1 MTRARFLIGLAIA
14 LAATPAAQAQTSPQ
28 TPTDKGKVLYY
39 RNPMGLPDTSPVP
52 KKDGMGMDYLPV
64 YADGAEPA
72 GTVRVAPGKLQ
83 TLGVRTAQVEEVP
96 ALAGTVQATGT
107 IALDERRQVV
117 VTTRAEGWV
126 ETLAVAATGDTVRRG
141 QVMAQLYAPDL
152 LTAEKEY
159 LLARSLASDGHG
171 DSHANG
177 GHGSPA
183 DLVSAA
189 VSRLKALDIPA
200 EEIARLQ
207 RSGEAASRIPVRAPA
222 DGVVIDKPV
231 VAGMRAGPGEPLYR
245 IADLSSV
252 WLVAEV
258 AEREVGLVR
267 PGQAAHATLAAYP
280 SRRFDG
286 VVDFIY
292 PTLSRETRTARVRIV
307 LPNRDRALLADM
319 YASVTI
325 DTPRAGGDGGPPL
338 VIPDSAVLDGGAR
351 QTVLL
356 DLGDGRFQ
364 PRAVHL
370 GARGDGKVEVRDG
383 LRKGDRVVVG
393 ANFLIDAESNLKAA
407 LEAFTA
413 GPTSTFNRGTPDR
426 GTSNGG
432 ARP

>member
-1 MTRARFLIGLAIA
+1 MPVAIPSA
-14 LAATPAAQAQTSPQ
+14 QGQAASGPKIP
-28 TPTDKGKVLYY
+28 DGKGKILYY
-39 RNPMGLPDTSPVP
+39 RNPMGLPDTSPIP

-64 YADGAEPA
+64 YADEADAP
-72 GTVRVAPGKLQ
+72 GTVRVAAGKLQ
-83 TLGVRTAQVEEVP
+83 TLGVRTALVEEIP
-96 ALAGTVQATGT
+96 TLAGTVRATGT

-126 ETLAVAATGDTVRRG
+126 ETLTVAATGDAVHRG
-141 QVMAQLYAPDL
+141 QVMARLYSPDL

-159 LLARSLASDGHG
+159 LLARSLASDRHADMGHG
-171 DSHANG
+171 Q
-177 GHGSPA
+177 PA
-183 DLVSAA
+183 DLVAA
-189 VSRLKALDIPA
+189 ALSRLRALDVPA

-207 RSGEAASRIPVRAPA
+207 RGGDAARQIPVIAPA

-231 VAGMRAGPGEPLYR
+231 VVGMRVAAGEPLYR
-245 IADLSSV
+245 LADLSNV

-280 SRRFDG
+280 GRRFDG

-292 PTLSRETRTARVRIV
+292 PTLSRETRTARVRII

-319 YASVTI
+319 FASVTI
-325 DTPRAGGDGGPPL
+325 DTPSIGGDSGPPL
-338 VIPDSAVLDGGAR
+338 VIPESAVLDGGAR

-407 LEAFTA
+407 LEAFTTDPS
-413 GPTSTFNRGTPDR
+413 PTSKSGMSNG
-426 GTSNGG
+426 GMSNGG
-432 ARP
+432 AKP

>member
-1 MTRARFLIGLAIA
+1 MTRARFLVGLAIA
-14 LAATPAAQAQTSPQ
+14 LAAAQAAQAETSPQ
-28 TPTDKGKVLYY
+28 ASADKGKVLYY

-64 YADGAEPA
+64 YAEGAEPA
-72 GTVRVAPGKLQ
+72 GTVRIAPGKLQ
-83 TLGVRTAQVEEVP
+83 TLGVRTALVEEMP
-96 ALAGTVQATGT
+96 ALVGSVQATGT
-107 IALDERRQVV
+107 ITLDERRQVV

-126 ETLAVAATGDTVRRG
+126 ETLAVAATGDPVHRG
-141 QVMAQLYAPDL
+141 QVLAQLYAPDL

-159 LLARSLASDGHG
+159 LLALSLAADGHA
-171 DSHANG
+171 DM
-177 GHGSPA
+177 GHGQPA
-183 DLVSAA
+183 DLVAA
-189 VSRLKALDIPA
+189 ALSRLRALDIPA

-207 RSGEAASRIPVRAPA
+207 RSGEAARQIAIRAPA

-231 VAGMRAGPGEPLYR
+231 VAGMRVAPGEPLYR
-245 IADLSSV
+245 LADLSTV

-267 PGQAAHATLAAYP
+267 PGQAAHATLTAYP
-280 SRRFDG
+280 GRRFDG

-292 PTLSRETRTARVRIV
+292 PALSRETRTARVRII

-325 DTPRAGGDGGPPL
+325 ETPHPGGDGPTLL
-338 VIPDSAVLDGGAR
+338 VVPESAVLDGGAR

-370 GARGDGKVEVRDG
+370 GVRGDGEVEVRDG

-407 LEAFTA
+407 LQAFT
-413 GPTSTFNRGTPDR
+413 
-426 GTSNGG
+426 SNKEGQ
-432 ARP
+432 P

>member
-1 MTRARFLIGLAIA
+1 MNRIRVALGLSLALLITPVAYGQPQP
-14 LAATPAAQAQTSPQ
+14 AATAGS
-28 TPTDKGKVLYY
+28 KGKILYY

-64 YADGAEPA
+64 YADGADPA
-72 GTVRVAPGKLQ
+72 GTVRITSGKLQ
-83 TLGVRTAQVEEVP
+83 TLGVRTALVEEVP
-96 ALAGTVQATGT
+96 VLVGSVRATGT
-107 IALDERRQVV
+107 VALDERRQVV

-126 ETLAVAATGDTVRRG
+126 ETLAVAATGETVRRG
-141 QVMAQLYAPDL
+141 QVLAQLYAPDL

-159 LLARSLASDGHG
+159 LLAQSLAADGHA
-171 DSHANG
+171 DV
-177 GHGSPA
+177 GHGRPA
-183 DLVSAA
+183 DLVAA
-189 VSRLKALDIPA
+189 ALSRLKALDIPA

-207 RSGEAASRIPVRAPA
+207 RSGEAARQIAIRAPA

-231 VAGMRAGPGEPLYR
+231 VAGMRVAPGEPLYR
-245 IADLSSV
+245 LADLSTV

-258 AEREVGLVR
+258 PEREVGLIR
-267 PGQAAHATLAAYP
+267 PGQAARATLTAYP
-280 SRRFDG
+280 GRRFDG

-292 PTLSRETRTARVRIV
+292 PSLSRETRTARVRIV

-325 DTPRAGGDGGPPL
+325 DTPHTGGDGATLL
-338 VIPDSAVLDGGAR
+338 VVPESAVLDGGAH

-370 GARGDGKVEVRDG
+370 GARGDGKVEVREG
-383 LRKGDRVVVG
+383 LRTGDRVVIG

-407 LEAFTA
+407 LQAFM
-413 GPTSTFNRGTPDR
+413 TSKDAQP
-426 GTSNGG
+426 
-432 ARP
+432 

>member
-1 MTRARFLIGLAIA
+1 MTRARFLIGLVIA
-14 LAATPAAQAQTSPQ
+14 LAATQAAQAETSPLA
-28 TPTDKGKVLYY
+28 PADKGKVLYY

-64 YADGAEPA
+64 YADGTEPA
-72 GTVRVAPGKLQ
+72 GTVRVTPGKLQ
-83 TLGVRTAQVEEVP
+83 TLGVRTALVEEVP
-96 ALAGTVQATGT
+96 ALAGSVQATGT
-107 IALDERRQVV
+107 IVLDERRQVV

-126 ETLAVAATGDTVRRG
+126 ETLAVAATGDSVRRG
-141 QVMAQLYAPDL
+141 QVLAQLYAPDL

-159 LLARSLASDGHG
+159 LLARSLATDGHADG
-171 DSHANG
+171 S
-177 GHGSPA
+177 HGSPA
-183 DLVSAA
+183 DLVAA
-189 VSRLKALDIPA
+189 ALSRLKALDIPA
-200 EEIARLQ
+200 EEVARLQ
-207 RSGEAASRIPVRAPA
+207 RSGEAASRIPIRAPA

-231 VAGMRAGPGEPLYR
+231 VAGMRVAPGEPLYR
-245 IADLSSV
+245 LADLSTV

-258 AEREVGLVR
+258 PEREVGLVR
-267 PGQAAHATLAAYP
+267 PGQAAHATLTAYP
-280 SRRFDG
+280 GRRFDG
-286 VVDFIY
+286 MVDFIY
-292 PTLSRETRTARVRIV
+292 PTLSRETRTARVRII

-325 DTPRAGGDGGPPL
+325 DTPRAGGGDGPPL
-338 VIPDSAVLDGGAR
+338 VIPESAVLDGGAR

-383 LRKGDRVVVG
+383 VRKGDRVVVG

-407 LEAFTA
+407 LEAFTT
-413 GPTSTFNRGTPDR
+413 GPAVPSDRGTSNR

-432 ARP
+432 AKP

>member
-1 MTRARFLIGLAIA
+1 MTRARVALGLSLALLIAPLAV
-14 LAATPAAQAQTSPQ
+14 PAAQGQ
-28 TPTDKGKVLYY
+28 TPPAPKADGKGPNGKDKILYY

-52 KKDGMGMDYLPV
+52 KKDAMGMDYLPV

-83 TLGVRTAQVEEVP
+83 TLGVRSALVEEVP
-96 ALAGTVQATGT
+96 ALMGSVQATGT
-107 IALDERRQVV
+107 VALDERRQVV

-141 QVMAQLYAPDL
+141 QVLAQLYAPDL

-159 LLARSLASDGHG
+159 LLARSLASDGHA
-171 DSHANG
+171 DM
-177 GHGSPA
+177 GHGQPA
-183 DLVSAA
+183 DLVAA
-189 VSRLKALDIPA
+189 ALSRLRALDVPA

-207 RSGEAASRIPVRAPA
+207 RSGEVASRIPIRAPT

-231 VAGMRAGPGEPLYR
+231 VAGMRAAPGEPLYR

-258 AEREVGLVR
+258 PEREAGLVR
-267 PGQAAHATLAAYP
+267 PGQAAHATLTAYP
-280 SRRFDG
+280 GRRFDG

-292 PTLSRETRTARVRIV
+292 PALSRETRTARVRIV

-325 DTPRAGGDGGPPL
+325 ETPRAGGDGPTLL
-338 VIPDSAVLDGGAR
+338 VVPESAILDGGAR

-356 DLGDGRFQ
+356 DLGEGRFQ

-383 LRKGDRVVVG
+383 LRMGDRVVVG

-407 LEAFTA
+407 LQAFT
-413 GPTSTFNRGTPDR
+413 
-426 GTSNGG
+426 SNKEGQ
-432 ARP
+432 P

>member
-1 MTRARFLIGLAIA
+1 MTRTRFLIGLAIA
-14 LAATPAAQAQTSPQ
+14 LTATQVAQAETSPQ
-28 TPTDKGKVLYY
+28 TSADKGKVLYY

-52 KKDGMGMDYLPV
+52 KKDSMGMDYLPV
-64 YADGAEPA
+64 YAEGAEPA
-72 GTVRVAPGKLQ
+72 GTVRIAPGKLQ
-83 TLGVRTAQVEEVP
+83 TLGVRTAPVEEVP
-96 ALAGTVQATGT
+96 ALAGSVQATGT

-141 QVMAQLYAPDL
+141 QLMAQLYAPDL

-159 LLARSLASDGHG
+159 LLARSLASDGHA
-171 DSHANG
+171 DM
-177 GHGSPA
+177 GHGSSA
-183 DLVSAA
+183 DLATAA
-189 VSRLKALDIPA
+189 LSRLKALDIPA

-207 RSGEAASRIPVRAPA
+207 RSGEAASRIPIRAPA

-245 IADLSSV
+245 IADLSTV

-258 AEREVGLVR
+258 AEREVGQVR
-267 PGQAAHATLAAYP
+267 PGQMAHATLAAYP
-280 SRRFDG
+280 GRRFDG

-292 PTLSRETRTARVRIV
+292 PALSRETRTARVRIV

-325 DTPRAGGDGGPPL
+325 ETPHAAGGGPALL
-338 VIPDSAVLDGGAR
+338 VVPESAVLDGGSR

-370 GARGDGKVEVRDG
+370 GVRGDGKVEVRDG

-407 LEAFTA
+407 LQAFTA
-413 GPTSTFNRGTPDR
+413 SA
-426 GTSNGG
+426 GG
-432 ARP
+432 QP